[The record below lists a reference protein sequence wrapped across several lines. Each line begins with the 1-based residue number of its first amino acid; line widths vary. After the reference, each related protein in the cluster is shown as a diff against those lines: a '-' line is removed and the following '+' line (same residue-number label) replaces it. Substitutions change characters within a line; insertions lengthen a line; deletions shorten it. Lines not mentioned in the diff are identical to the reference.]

1 MLELKKEFEEHN
13 EFSKDKIIESKSEI
27 STNNPKKKANKIT
40 KNNHLL
46 SINNYDLFF
55 NRELSWLEF
64 NYRVLEEA
72 IRKDNPLL
80 ERLKFIA
87 IYDNNMNEFFMVRV
101 AGLKQIVASSI
112 NEIQLDGK
120 TAEETLKEIHKKVH
134 QLTITKYNVLNEILE
149 QLKSKGIEIYQDTQK
164 IVKILDNKDKKF
176 IKDFFKKELF
186 KILTPLAIDPS
197 HPFPRILNGKLNL
210 AIKLRLERNP
220 NKISYA
226 IVEVPSD
233 VLPRFIELP
242 PKNKFSLTIRRF
254 ITLEEIIKLHIK
266 ELFGNNEII
275 SIHGFTINRNSELS
289 IEEVSS
295 ENLLSTIE
303 EELKNRKWGEAVRL
317 SYRKGMPND
326 LKDFLRKQLD
336 LKEEE
341 TYEKNGM
348 LNLFNL
354 MEIYEKIQDRPD
366 LRDVPFIPRN
376 TITLENLSDIFEL
389 IKQKDILLHHPYDS
403 FQPVIDFLQA
413 AATDKDV
420 LAIKQTLYRT
430 SGDSPIVKLLIEAA
444 ERGKQVTALVEL
456 KARFDE
462 ERNIVWAR
470 EMEKHGIHVVY
481 GLVGLKIHAK
491 VLQVIRRE
499 KDGVRSYVHLST
511 GNYNPNTAKIYTDL
525 AILTAD
531 PEINNDVSN
540 LFHALTGYASIPK
553 FSKISVAPVDLRQTL
568 TKLIEKEIANAQAGK
583 PASIKIKINSLVDAD
598 MILLLYKASMAGVKI
613 DLNVRGICCLK
624 PNLPG
629 ISENIRVI
637 SIVGRFLEHSR
648 IYYFE
653 NNGNPKIF
661 LSSAD
666 LMPRNLNRRV
676 EILFPIEDP
685 DLKNKIIHIL
695 DVIFRDNH
703 NARLLLPDG
712 KYIRLTPKKNEP
724 RFSSQRY
731 FREEILKEF
740 EEKER
745 NKEEKR
751 RSIFQPL
758 TNFEQI
764 IQSKN

>member
-13 EFSKDKIIESKSEI
+13 EFSKEKIIESKNEI

>member
-1 MLELKKEFEEHN
+1 MLELKKELEEHN

-164 IVKILDNKDKKF
+164 IEKLLDNKDKKF

>member
-13 EFSKDKIIESKSEI
+13 EFSKDKIIESKNEI

-134 QLTITKYNVLNEILE
+134 QLAIIKYNVLNEILE
-149 QLKSKGIEIYQDTQK
+149 QLKSKGIEIYQDTQNIEK
-164 IVKILDNKDKKF
+164 LLDNKDKKF

-254 ITLEEIIKLHIK
+254 ITVEEIIKLHIK

-317 SYRKGMPND
+317 NYRKGMPND

-553 FSKISVAPVDLRQTL
+553 FSKISVAPIDLRQTL

>member
-1 MLELKKEFEEHN
+1 MLELKKELEEHN

>member
-13 EFSKDKIIESKSEI
+13 EFSKDKIIESKNEI

-134 QLTITKYNVLNEILE
+134 QLTIIKYNVLNEILE

-164 IVKILDNKDKKF
+164 IEKLLDNKDKKF

-553 FSKISVAPVDLRQTL
+553 FSKISVAPIDLRQTL

>member
-13 EFSKDKIIESKSEI
+13 EFSKDKIIESKNEI

-164 IVKILDNKDKKF
+164 IEKLLDNKDKKF

-553 FSKISVAPVDLRQTL
+553 FSKISVAPIDLRQTL

-613 DLNVRGICCLK
+613 DLNMRGICCLK

>member
-13 EFSKDKIIESKSEI
+13 EFSKDKIIESKNEI

-149 QLKSKGIEIYQDTQK
+149 QLKSKGIEIYQDTQN
-164 IVKILDNKDKKF
+164 IEKILDNKDKKF

-317 SYRKGMPND
+317 SYRKGMPDD

-553 FSKISVAPVDLRQTL
+553 FSKISVAPIDLRQTL

>member
-13 EFSKDKIIESKSEI
+13 EFSKNKIIESKNEI

-149 QLKSKGIEIYQDTQK
+149 QLKSKGIEIYQDTQNIEK
-164 IVKILDNKDKKF
+164 LLDNKDKKF

-317 SYRKGMPND
+317 SYRKGMPDD

-403 FQPVIDFLQA
+403 FLPVIDFLQA

-553 FSKISVAPVDLRQTL
+553 FSKISVAPIDLRQTL

-740 EEKER
+740 EEKSETKKK
-745 NKEEKR
+745 KEEV
-751 RSIFQPL
+751 SFNL
-758 TNFEQI
+758 
-764 IQSKN
+764 

>member
-13 EFSKDKIIESKSEI
+13 EFSKDKIIESKNEI

-164 IVKILDNKDKKF
+164 IEKLLDNKDKKF

-553 FSKISVAPVDLRQTL
+553 FSKISVAPIDLRQTL

>member
-13 EFSKDKIIESKSEI
+13 EFSKDKIIESKNEI

-164 IVKILDNKDKKF
+164 IEKILDNKDKKF

-242 PKNKFSLTIRRF
+242 AKNKFSLTIRRF

-553 FSKISVAPVDLRQTL
+553 FSKISVAPIDLRQTL